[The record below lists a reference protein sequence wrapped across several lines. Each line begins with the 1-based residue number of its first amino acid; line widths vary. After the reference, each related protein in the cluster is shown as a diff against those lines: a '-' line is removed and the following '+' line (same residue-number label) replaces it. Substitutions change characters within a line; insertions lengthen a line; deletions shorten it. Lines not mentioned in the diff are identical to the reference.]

1 MKIVFAF
8 VFSVLLVA
16 CKTANGSQPMEIAEE
31 KQPVAYFP
39 ETHIPEDSLGSRFY
53 SLEEFRAFV
62 KGKKYG
68 NKALYECY
76 DREGLRNYVH
86 PFPNHPISKDK
97 INILWLAMGMNG
109 YECAFNDSI
118 VNIDI
123 DYDHDPSID
132 GRYSKRYRFDAE
144 TQLLYGTD
152 LHHRFG
158 SEVIVPRLLYIDDT
172 YIILRFED
180 IYHKNRQS
188 EAEYSIIVL
197 KRL

>member
-39 ETHIPEDSLGSRFY
+39 ETHIPEDSLDSRFY

-62 KGKKYG
+62 KGKKYTD
-68 NKALYECY
+68 KALYDCY
-76 DREGLRNYVH
+76 DREGVRNYVH
-86 PFPNHPISKDK
+86 PLPDHPLSKDK
-97 INILWLAMGMNG
+97 INILSLSMGMSSHIFT
-109 YECAFNDSI
+109 FNDST

-123 DYDHDPSID
+123 DYNYPYLEKS
-132 GRYSKRYRFDAE
+132 YSKRYRFDAG

-152 LHHRFG
+152 LHYRFG
-158 SEVIVPRLLYIDDT
+158 SKVIVPRLLYIDDT

-180 IYHKNRQS
+180 IYHKNIQS
-188 EAEYSIIVL
+188 EAEYSITVL